1 MVEGNEPV
9 RKELAEVSNMVLA
22 GADCM
27 MLTHET
33 SIGKNP
39 LGALT
44 ALAKAIAEAESV
56 YDYDQAYFN
65 QKKYVTE
72 KGKNLDILAHTGCQ
86 IAYEEDSV
94 DIFLCMTENGKIA
107 RHVAK

>member
-1 MVEGNEPV
+1 
-9 RKELAEVSNMVLA
+9 
-22 GADCM
+22 M

-33 SIGKNP
+33 SIGSNP
-39 LGALT
+39 VNALV
-44 ALAKAIAEAESV
+44 ALAKAIAEAESI

-86 IAYEEDSV
+86 IAFEEDSV